1 MADVV
6 TSFSA
11 KDVGFAATM
20 QRLQSRLAGFN
31 KQMNTVS
38 SGSAAVATSFKG
50 LTKSVVGLGAAY
62 LGVSQAMSAFSQ
74 GLDLAG
80 RMADMSTITGESAGN
95 LAVLERAFNNTDIG
109 GEKMLPMLSRMTE
122 FIQKL
127 GNNSPEAVAMAE
139 KLGVSF
145 ERLKSQTPIEQFKTL
160 IQAVAKLSTENE
172 QLTATG
178 DIFGNRMGAKMIPL
192 ATKFAEEMGKARAQL
207 GDLVPILNTSAG
219 ALDDLGDAIKVA
231 IASKPL
237 EFAIG
242 LLAAMT
248 GKVDGLATS
257 ISNLNAAGAGMN
269 IGKLLMGGMEAPE
282 QAFVALG
289 ETLLKYAMM
298 AGNVLIDSVTHAGVV
313 WQKYLTDPS
322 TQRNLMDGLILSI
335 QSMLNWANK
344 GFYKLFRETLN
355 MLDSLTGGW
364 WPNAKK
370 SIADMDK
377 LIGQFDNQ
385 TAEIQKN
392 MRTAM
397 GVGAEALLETARNTP
412 RAELKTFDV
421 AAQAAEADAAW
432 AKVKTLGETA
442 TKAAE
447 KTKPLADFFTELE
460 AVYKKEAA
468 RIKSSGATAE
478 EQEAA
483 LKKLGE
489 QYNERRNQALY
500 PPNKQ
505 MSDASMS
512 DQQRRDAA
520 SAAATDNKL
529 ASAGGM
535 ATESTLEKAVR
546 YLEEL
551 TTKLPAPVLV

>member
-11 KDVGFAATM
+11 KDEGFAATM

-38 SGSAAVATSFKG
+38 SGSAAVATSFKN
-50 LTKSVVGLGAAY
+50 LTKSVVGLGVAY

-95 LAVLERAFNNTDIG
+95 LAALERAFNNTDIG

-127 GNNSPEAVAMAE
+127 GSNSPEAVANAE
-139 KLGVSF
+139 RLGVSL

-172 QLTATG
+172 QLTMSG

-231 IASKPL
+231 VASKPL

-269 IGKLLMGGMEAPE
+269 IGKMIMGSMEAPE

-298 AGNVLIDSVTHAGVV
+298 AGNVLVDSVTHAGVV

-344 GFYKLFRETLN
+344 GFYKLFREVLQ
-355 MLDSLTGGW
+355 MLDSVTGGW

-412 RAELKTFDV
+412 RAELNTFDV
-421 AAQAAEADAAW
+421 GAQAAEADAAW
-432 AKVKTLGETA
+432 AKVKALGETA
-442 TKAAE
+442 MKAAE

-460 AVYKKEAA
+460 SVYKKEAA

-489 QYNERRNQALY
+489 QYNERRNQAFPL
-500 PPNKQ
+500 PNKQ

-551 TTKLPAPVLV
+551 TTKLPAAVLV